1 MDRSWVH
8 ARKRDYEGIECGE
21 QGGIHRG
28 RGELDGTKW
37 YRENICF
44 LCSFFLVSSLYF
56 VGAVCNWIWGLASRV
71 ISIISCEIP
80 DSIIYTVF
88 S

>member
-1 MDRSWVH
+1 MV
-8 ARKRDYEGIECGE
+8 
-21 QGGIHRG
+21 
-28 RGELDGTKW
+28 